1 MSDVLTLDLVDQ
13 DGAVREA
20 LDEARGA
27 TREELFRKA
36 IVGGGAFLAGGLFI
50 GGLPHVAL
58 GQASASQDVAILNFA
73 LTLEY
78 LESEFYVDAV
88 NKGALSG
95 ETLTYAKTVRDHELA
110 HVDALKQALGSA
122 AVAKPTFD
130 FKGTTS
136 DADMFRATAVVL
148 EDTGV
153 SAYNGQG
160 PNLTK
165 KTLAVAASIVS
176 VEARHAAWARRIVGK
191 PGYGGAQS
199 ENLPA
204 PAAVDTALTR
214 EQVLDAV
221 TNTGF
226 ITG

>member
-1 MSDVLTLDLVDQ
+1 MSDVLTLDLVDK
-13 DGAVREA
+13 DGAIREA
-20 LDEARGA
+20 LDEANRG

-36 IVGGGAFLAGGLFI
+36 IIGGGAFLAGGLFI
-50 GGLPHVAL
+50 GGLPRLAAA
-58 GQASASQDVAILNFA
+58 QSPSAAQDAAILNFA

-95 ETLTYAKTVRDHELA
+95 ETLTFARTVRDHELA
-110 HVDALKQALGSA
+110 HVEALKDALGSS

-130 FKGTTS
+130 FKNTTS
-136 DADMFRATAVVL
+136 DAATFRATAVVL

-160 PNLTK
+160 PNLRK
-165 KTLAVAASIVS
+165 ATLPAAAAIVS
-176 VEARHAAWARRIVGK
+176 VEARHAAWIRRIVGK
-191 PGYGGAQS
+191 PYLGGETA
-199 ENLPA
+199 NHPA
-204 PAAVDTALTR
+204 PAVLDPALTR
-214 EQVLDAV
+214 DEVLAAV
-221 TNTGF
+221 TQTGF